1 MISVEQKAEIEQYLM
16 EKKIPLDI
24 LIEVEDHFLKQIEN
38 YVINENISF
47 NAAFDKVKNLWK
59 DDLKTDK
66 YYNGREVAVFVK
78 KISEKKINKILLE
91 SVFFT
96 VFVGLAIY
104 FFSLIATKEV
114 FTEIVTYLAFVFLGL
129 PGLHYLLNIKIFSLA
144 KNYKSTKLNV
154 FQNGNFLILVAG
166 LIIVTSA
173 SSISVLAGFIYD
185 FYMNSTARGFS
196 YFLILMCVTWFY
208 SFGFLFQI
216 AFVKSAKKIRT
227 FINL

>member
-1 MISVEQKAEIEQYLM
+1 MISAEQKVQIEQYLI

-24 LIEVEDHFLKQIEN
+24 LIEVEDHFLNQIEN

-47 NAAFDKVKNLWK
+47 IVAFDKVKNLWK

-91 SVFFT
+91 SVLFT
-96 VFVGLAIY
+96 VFFGLAIY

-129 PGLHYLLNIKIFSLA
+129 PGLHYLLNIKIFNLA
-144 KNYKSTKLNV
+144 KNYKSTKLNI
-154 FQNGNFLILVAG
+154 FQNGNLLILIAG

-185 FYMNSTARGFS
+185 FYMNSTTRGFS